1 MRAECRQASTLLH
14 PDAGHVLSF
23 DREGRLYTFYDD
35 GILYKRALDSSLHW
49 RRREN
54 GGPRERGVL
63 SADEARKVYQKVQ
76 HFVERGVR
84 ELDPDCSERFRREVL
99 PWTPERLLAEK
110 ERFDAVYRP
119 IAILPPDQ
127 YFSVVVQA
135 TEGCTWNKC
144 TFCSFYQGRPFRAK
158 TPEQLK
164 EHAMAVRD
172 FLGRQLLLRKSVF
185 LGDGNALALSRS
197 RLLPIFE
204 AVREVFPGY
213 PIYSFVDLYTGERHD
228 PADWGELRQLGLKRV
243 YVGMETGL
251 DELLAFLNKPGS
263 AAELTRFV
271 HELKEAGVA
280 VGLIVMVG
288 VGGREY
294 AGRHAEATI
303 DALAQMPLDD
313 DDLVYLSPFI
323 EHPESQYARDRQE
336 AGLHPMSGEEVEA
349 ELQRLALQIRALGT
363 RAARYDIREFI
374 Y

>member
-1 MRAECRQASTLLH
+1 MRAECRESSTLLH

-35 GILYKRALDSSLHW
+35 GILYKRALDSTLHW
-49 RRREN
+49 RRRED

-63 SADEARKVYQKVQ
+63 TREEARRVFARVSG
-76 HFVERGVR
+76 FAERAVE
-84 ELDPDCSERFRREVL
+84 ELDPACAERIAREIL
-99 PWTPERLLAEK
+99 PWTPERILAEK
-110 ERFDAVYRP
+110 ERFDRIYRP

-127 YFSVVVQA
+127 YFAIVVQA

-144 TFCSFYQGRPFRAK
+144 TFCSFYQGRPFQAK
-158 TPEQLK
+158 NAAELR
-164 EHAMAVRD
+164 EHALAVRE
-172 FLGRQLLLRKSVF
+172 FLGRQLLLRKGVF
-185 LGDGNALALSRS
+185 LADGNALALSRS

-204 AVREVFPGY
+204 AVREVFPGRE
-213 PIYSFVDLYTGERHD
+213 IFSFVDLYTGERHD
-228 PADWGELRQLGLKRV
+228 PADWGELRRLGLKRV

-263 AAELTRFV
+263 ARELIAFTR
-271 HELKEAGVA
+271 ELKGAGVS

-294 AGRHAEATI
+294 AARHAEATI
-303 DALAQMPLDD
+303 DALAQMPLDA

-323 EHPESQYARDRQE
+323 EHPGSQYARDRRE
-336 AGLHPMSGEEVEA
+336 AGLTPMTLEEIEA
-349 ELQRLALQIRALGT
+349 ELQRLALQVRALGT

>member
-1 MRAECRQASTLLH
+1 MRAECREASTLLH
-14 PDAGHVLSF
+14 PDPSHVLSF

-63 SADEARKVYQKVQ
+63 GADEAREVYAKVHHYA
-76 HFVERGVR
+76 ERSAAELGEPCARRVR
-84 ELDPDCSERFRREVL
+84 EEIL

-110 ERFDAVYRP
+110 ERFDAIYRP

-144 TFCSFYQGRPFRAK
+144 TFCSFYQGRPFHAK

-164 EHAMAVRD
+164 EHALAVRE

-204 AVREVFPGY
+204 VVREVFPGY

-228 PADWGELRQLGLKRV
+228 PADWGELRQLGLRRV

-263 AAELTRFV
+263 AAELIEFV
-271 HELKEAGVA
+271 HGLKAAGVA

-294 AGRHAEATI
+294 AERHAEATI
-303 DALAQMPLDD
+303 DALAQMPLDQ

-323 EHPESQYARDRQE
+323 EQPGSQYVRDRQE
-336 AGLHPMSGEEVEA
+336 AGLTPLTMEQTEA
-349 ELQRLALQIRALGT
+349 ELQKLALQIRALGT